1 MNTKLAVTITGCLLA
16 FNSAQ
21 ADTWNA
27 DISVGQQKADN
38 LQWDNTA
45 RNTDSGDSYGIGV
58 SKQIS
63 SKLGLGFE
71 VGYNKSDYTCCVPFS
86 GIASS
91 MTTRYA
97 MLTSQYDFIQQG
109 NFSAYGGL
117 GLGFITAVYKNS
129 DANPTAN
136 YRHVD
141 QGPAG
146 KLSLG
151 ARYAISPKVKLFF
164 EARHISAFDDLQLAI
179 GSHDAEVK
187 GTSFLLGLRYSY

>member
-1 MNTKLAVTITGCLLA
+1 MKLAVTITGCFLA

-21 ADTWNA
+21 ADTWSF
-27 DISVGQQKADN
+27 DIFGGQQKADT
-38 LQWDNTA
+38 LQWNNTA
-45 RNTDSGDSYGIGV
+45 RKTDSGSSYGMGI
-58 SKQIS
+58 SKQVS
-63 SKLGLGFE
+63 SKVGLGFE
-71 VGYNKSDYTCCVPFS
+71 VGYTKNDYTCCVPFS

-129 DANPTAN
+129 DATNLWAN

-141 QGPAG
+141 QGAAG

-151 ARYAISPKVKLFF
+151 ARYAISPKAKIFF
-164 EARHISAFDDLQLAI
+164 EARHISAFDDLQLAV
-179 GSHDAEVK
+179 GSNDAEVM
-187 GTSFLLGLRYSY
+187 GTSVLLGLRYSY